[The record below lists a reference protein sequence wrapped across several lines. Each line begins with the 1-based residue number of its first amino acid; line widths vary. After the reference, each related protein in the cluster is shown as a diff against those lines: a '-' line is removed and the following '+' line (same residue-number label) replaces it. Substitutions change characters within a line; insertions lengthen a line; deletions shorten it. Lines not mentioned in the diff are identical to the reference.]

1 MEVTEMASTPKNPYF
16 RPVQEGGSR
25 GRGAVSPLGGRS
37 NSDRSFR
44 HDGTG
49 RISVQP
55 LEKARGEQKPITP
68 KRFNQSPLVG

>member
-1 MEVTEMASTPKNPYF
+1 
-16 RPVQEGGSR
+16 
-25 GRGAVSPLGGRS
+25 LGGRS

-55 LEKARGEQKPITP
+55 LEKARGTQQPITP